1 MKVIVTNSYDETCA
15 VIANMI
21 KELVNAK
28 PDAKLGLAT
37 GGTPVPIYKKLIE
50 MNKAGEVDFSRVH
63 TVNLDEYCGIPRT
76 LTRATAISWTP
87 ICSTT
92 STLIKRTPL

>member
-28 PDAKLGLAT
+28 PMPSSAL
-37 GGTPVPIYKKLIE
+37 
-50 MNKAGEVDFSRVH
+50 
-63 TVNLDEYCGIPRT
+63 PRAV
-76 LTRATAISWTP
+76 RRCP
-87 ICSTT
+87 STQ
-92 STLIKRTPL
+92 SSLR

>member
-37 GGTPVPIYKKLIE
+37 GVRRCP
-50 MNKAGEVDFSRVH
+50 
-63 TVNLDEYCGIPRT
+63 
-76 LTRATAISWTP
+76 
-87 ICSTT
+87 STK
-92 STLIKRTPL
+92 SSLR

>member
-37 GGTPVPIYKKLIE
+37 GGTPVPIYKKR
-50 MNKAGEVDFSRVH
+50 M
-63 TVNLDEYCGIPRT
+63 
-76 LTRATAISWTP
+76 TRATAISWTP